1 MLVLYAPVTLLL
13 CMRPGL
19 CSYQAH
25 YNNEFMLG
33 DLQPPQKYRREVL
46 RVEDLS
52 SAELAAIAAA
62 EPPAWTRRLDHELD
76 PDAGEGSPLP

>member
-13 CMRPGL
+13 CMRPGF

-25 YNNEFMLG
+25 YHSEFMPG
-33 DLQPPQKYRREVL
+33 EFQPPQKYRREVI
-46 RVEDLS
+46 RIEDLS

-62 EPPAWTRRLDHELD
+62 EPPAWTRRFDHEID
-76 PDAGEGSPLP
+76 PDSGESSPLP